1 MGAEMAVVNELRF
14 RLSISADDYLRYY
27 QGSARAVIAR
37 SHDGR
42 RVQFPA
48 GSLRRFVTREGV
60 QGEFALRFDGHNK
73 LIELV
78 RTGD

>member
-1 MGAEMAVVNELRF
+1 MAAVNELRF
-14 RLSISADDYLRYY
+14 RLAISADRYLRYY
-27 QGSARAVIAR
+27 QGSAQTIIAK

-48 GSLRRFVTREGV
+48 ASLRPFVTREGV
-60 QGEFALRFDGHNK
+60 RGEFALRFDENNK

-78 RTGD
+78 RVGD